1 MTDNLDPIEDI
12 ALLEQVLS
20 LYREKAVKE
29 FPSISKLSE
38 GMPFLLELASN
49 NRTLTDATLKKF
61 NSNAEEVRNAAIAYL
76 KTAYLQHDD
85 NPYRVL
91 GLSPWSQMEEVK
103 KRHRFLINLF
113 HPDKGLIDDS
123 EQIGYAAKIN
133 QAYTAISNK
142 LKEPYQAKRYSSKY
156 DTEIDDSHAIHHRV
170 YIAPLLHWIKLQAG
184 KVVKSVFEI
193 DFYRYLSISLGLLK
207 RLTVLLYGL
216 LKLIFTYIYRY
227 IIFTVRVLR
236 HAMLF
241 LAKIS
246 AVLLQILQQAFIYF
260 IQFIIHFIVIL
271 RPKLAAALF
280 ALLNYKFTSFQLK
293 LFAVTTL
300 SASFLMAGGIEYSQ
314 KAYIDVEQYFV
325 ARQLA
330 KTEEAA
336 LEQSAQL
343 IAQKQEQASIEAER
357 VVKQKAEADRKLV
370 LKQQAE
376 IDAALREAN
385 HKLVMGQEQ
394 ARIEAEY
401 MAAKKAESA
410 RRLAL
415 KQQQVRK
422 EAERLAAKKAE
433 AARQLAM
440 KKELARKKAEKAESA
455 RQLAL
460 KQEQARKEAERLA
473 AEKAEAARQ
482 LAMKE
487 ELARKEAARIEAEK
501 AESARQLAL
510 KQEQAR
516 KEAERLAAVKAE
528 AARQL
533 AMKEELARKEAAR
546 IEAEKAE
553 SARQLAL
560 KQEQARKETERLA
573 AEKAEAARQLAM
585 KEELAR
591 KEAEKAETAR
601 QIAQKNEASR
611 QLTESTTTSSG
622 LAKKA
627 GSLRFTKVLIDGV
640 VSQKQEGKPI
650 VDIGIDA
657 Q

>member
-1 MTDNLDPIEDI
+1 MTDNLDPIEGI

-49 NRTLTDATLKKF
+49 NYTLTDATLKKF

-91 GLSPWSQMEEVK
+91 GLSPWSRMEEVK

-142 LKEPYQAKRYSSKY
+142 LKEPYQAKTYSSNY
-156 DTEIDDSHAIHHRV
+156 DTKIDDSQAIHHRV

-184 KVVKSVFEI
+184 KVVKSVLEI
-193 DFYRYLSISLGLLK
+193 DFYRYLSVSLGLLK
-207 RLTVLLYGL
+207 RFTVLLYGL
-216 LKLIFTYIYRY
+216 LKLIFTYIYRC

-236 HAMLF
+236 HAMLC

-246 AVLLQILQQAFIYF
+246 AVLLQILQQAFIYLQRLVIYF
-260 IQFIIHFIVIL
+260 IQLIIHFIGIL

-300 SASFLMAGGIEYSQ
+300 SASFLMAGGIKFSQ

-325 ARQLA
+325 VRQLA
-330 KTEEAA
+330 KIEEAA
-336 LEQSAQL
+336 SEQSAQL
-343 IAQKQEQASIEAER
+343 IAQRQKQGSIEAER
-357 VVKQKAEADRKLV
+357 VAKQKAEAERKLV

-394 ARIEAEY
+394 ARIKAEY

-415 KQQQVRK
+415 KQQQARK
-422 EAERLAAKKAE
+422 EAERLTAEKAE
-433 AARQLAM
+433 ASRQFALKEELARKEAARKEAEKAEASRQLAM
-440 KKELARKKAEKAESA
+440 KEELARKEAARIEAEKAESA

-487 ELARKEAARIEAEK
+487 ELARKEA
-501 AESARQLAL
+501 
-510 KQEQAR
+510 
-516 KEAERLAAVKAE
+516 
-528 AARQL
+528 
-533 AMKEELARKEAAR
+533 
-546 IEAEKAE
+546 
-553 SARQLAL
+553 
-560 KQEQARKETERLA
+560 
-573 AEKAEAARQLAM
+573 
-585 KEELAR
+585 
-591 KEAEKAETAR
+591 EKAETAR
-601 QIAQKNEASR
+601 QIAQKNEASH
-611 QLTESTTTSSG
+611 QPTESTTTSSG
-622 LAKKA
+622 PAKKA